1 MQVVADGVALGSCSR
16 GKLRWYSRAAMART
30 KAEQPTPGSH
40 LEEPFDPPSSCS
52 SRDFLQ
58 AKTVGREGHKFHLH
72 APFPPLETRAT
83 SPAAWKCQS
92 SSGPGICVNH
102 SSELLFPS
110 PEVTLEW
117 SFCSR
122 GSSPFS
128 LRRLADIIASSST
141 SRHWCPIL

>member
-58 AKTVGREGHKFHLH
+58 AKAVGREGHKFHLQGLG
-72 APFPPLETRAT
+72 F
-83 SPAAWKCQS
+83 
-92 SSGPGICVNH
+92 
-102 SSELLFPS
+102 LLQ
-110 PEVTLEW
+110 
-117 SFCSR
+117 R
-122 GSSPFS
+122 
-128 LRRLADIIASSST
+128 
-141 SRHWCPIL
+141 CPRYSDGLM